1 MPFMPHLIKNMFKKC
16 FLGLCWLTI
25 YLHASSQ
32 SSIGPL
38 GQWREHY
45 NNKSVQYV
53 VKGNDLYGAT
63 TNQVFSIDAK
73 NNIQFLGKS
82 NGLHEIEIA
91 AIAWDPI
98 QSQLIIAY
106 KNSNIDIVK
115 GDEIF
120 SIADIYL
127 SKVYANKK
135 INSIQILGP
144 WAVVSTHFGIV
155 VVDLIKYEIKDTWFA
170 NNNRQATITYQTI
183 STADSLYALTEE
195 GLFSTALKNY
205 YINSNQ
211 WKKING
217 YTGIKKLSTYNNIV
231 YAIGSKN
238 IYQLPKTDPIYQS
251 SIDSIRNAY
260 AHKEGLY
267 IIKSDGTNGS
277 LLNLNT
283 NNTITNILDKTYLS
297 IPVDLTIDQN
307 NIWIADSLNGLILK
321 NTETKNI
328 LLGGPS
334 EKIKGTGFVNSNY
347 LLAPF
352 GANKGGFS
360 SYSGAGW
367 KNYTQLNGVNLPVL
381 TAASIDPIDN
391 SWWFASAASF
401 LHYNITSNSIETI
414 SPSTVNGNFTQI
426 QFSKE
431 GIFWALQDGQG
442 LVQKQDNKWTSI
454 PFPQNFLKNG
464 LKNMVVNHQG
474 QAWIPGPAN
483 QGLYVYQ
490 SNKYFGTASWKQLN
504 TAKSSGNLPS
514 SNVLSVALDNAG
526 AVWVGTDNGI
536 GIFNCGDIS
545 KDVCDAYLPTIK
557 NSNGFLGLLL
567 QRESV
572 NCIAVD
578 GANRK
583 WVGTQNGAWLLSADG
598 SSIIEHFTKNNSPLP
613 NDTILQILIEP
624 QYGNVFFNT
633 ASEMVS
639 YRGFATQGTTN
650 QTEIKI
656 FPNPVAP
663 NYNGPIAFRGL
674 VENAV
679 VKITDLSGSLVFET
693 RALGGQ
699 AIWNGKSLT
708 GNKVAT
714 GIYLV
719 FVRDE
724 LGNEK
729 AVGKIVI
736 SKGQ

>member
-25 YLHASSQ
+25 YLHASAQ

-98 QSQLIIAY
+98 QSQLIITY

-144 WAVVSTHFGIV
+144 WALVSTHFGIA

-251 SIDSIRNAY
+251 SNDSIRNAY

-334 EKIKGTGFVNSNY
+334 EKIKGSGFVNSNY

-442 LVQKQDNKWTSI
+442 LIQKQDNKWTSI

-474 QAWIPGPAN
+474 QAWMPGPAN

-639 YRGFATQGTTN
+639 YRGFATDGTTSQN
-650 QTEIKI
+650 EIKI

-674 VENAV
+674 VENAL
-679 VKITDLSGSLVFET
+679 VKITDMSGSLVFET

-699 AIWNGKSLT
+699 AIWNGKSLA
-708 GNKVAT
+708 GSKVAT

-719 FVRDE
+719 FVRDDI
-724 LGNEK
+724 GNEK

-736 SKGQ
+736 TKGE

>member
-98 QSQLIIAY
+98 QSQLIITY

-144 WAVVSTHFGIV
+144 WALVSTHFGIA

-251 SIDSIRNAY
+251 SNDSIRNAY

-442 LVQKQDNKWTSI
+442 LIQKQDNKWTSI

-474 QAWIPGPAN
+474 QAWMPGPAN

-639 YRGFATQGTTN
+639 YRGFATDGTTN
-650 QTEIKI
+650 QNEIKI

-674 VENAV
+674 VENAL
-679 VKITDLSGSLVFET
+679 VKITDMSGSLVFET

-699 AIWNGKSLT
+699 AIWNGKSLA
-708 GNKVAT
+708 GSKVAT

-719 FVRDE
+719 FVRDDI
-724 LGNEK
+724 GNEK

-736 SKGQ
+736 TKGE

>member
-25 YLHASSQ
+25 YLHASAQ

-98 QSQLIIAY
+98 QSQLIITY

-144 WAVVSTHFGIV
+144 WALVSTHFGMV

-251 SIDSIRNAY
+251 SNDSIRNAY

-334 EKIKGTGFVNSNY
+334 EKIKGSGFVNSNY

-367 KNYTQLNGVNLPVL
+367 KNYTQLNGVNLPL
-381 TAASIDPIDN
+381 LSAASIDPIDN

-442 LVQKQDNKWTSI
+442 LIQKQDNKWTSI

-474 QAWIPGPAN
+474 QAWMPGPAN

-490 SNKYFGTASWKQLN
+490 SNKYFGTASWEQLN

-639 YRGFATQGTTN
+639 YRGFATDGTTSQN
-650 QTEIKI
+650 EIKI

-674 VENAV
+674 VENAL
-679 VKITDLSGSLVFET
+679 VKITDISGSLVFET

-699 AIWNGKSLT
+699 AIWNGKSLA
-708 GNKVAT
+708 GSKVAT

-719 FVRDE
+719 FVRDDI
-724 LGNEK
+724 GNEK

-736 SKGQ
+736 TKGE

>member
-1 MPFMPHLIKNMFKKC
+1 MHSMPHLIKNIFKKC
-16 FLGLCWLTI
+16 CLGLWCLTI
-25 YLHASSQ
+25 YLNAAAQ
-32 SSIGPL
+32 NKIGPI
-38 GQWREHY
+38 GTWREHY
-45 NNKSVQYV
+45 NNKSVLAL
-53 VKGNDLYGAT
+53 VKGDLLYGAT
-63 TNQVFSIDAK
+63 PNQVFSIDTK
-73 NNIQFLGKS
+73 NNINFLGKS
-82 NGLHEIEIA
+82 TGLNEIEVS
-91 AIAWDPI
+91 AIAWDEA
-98 QSQLIIAY
+98 QAQLMIAY

-115 GDEIF
+115 GDEVI

-127 SKVYANKK
+127 SKIYANKK
-135 INSIQILGP
+135 INSIQMMGP
-144 WAVVSTHFGIV
+144 WALVSTHFGIV
-155 VVDLIKYEIKDTWFA
+155 VVDLIKHEIKETWFA
-170 NNNRQATITYQTI
+170 NNNRQSTITYQTI

-195 GLFSTALKNY
+195 GLFSTALKNN

-217 YTGIKKLSTYNNIV
+217 YTGIQKLSTYNNKV
-231 YAIGSKN
+231 YAIGGKN
-238 IYQLPKTDPIYQS
+238 IYQLPKTDPIYQTS
-251 SIDSIRNAY
+251 NDSIHNAY

-267 IIKSDGTNGS
+267 ILKSEGISGS

-283 NNTITNILDKTYLS
+283 NNTITSILDKTYLS
-297 IPVDLTIDQN
+297 MPVDLAMDQN
-307 NIWIADSLNGLILK
+307 TIWIADSLNGLIIK

-328 LLGGPS
+328 NLGGPV
-334 EKIKGTGFVNSNY
+334 EKIRGNSFVNANY

-360 SYSGAGW
+360 TYSDAGW
-367 KNYTQLNGVNLPVL
+367 KNYTKLNASNLPIL
-381 TAASIDPIDN
+381 TAACIDPVDA
-391 SWWFASAASF
+391 SWWFSSNNTL
-401 LHYNITSNSIETI
+401 LHYTLNTNTTETI
-414 SPSTVNGNFTQI
+414 SPNTDKVNFTQI
-426 QFSKE
+426 QFSTD

-454 PFPQNFLKNG
+454 PLPINYLKNG
-464 LKNMVVNHQG
+464 LKNMVVNQQG

-483 QGLYVYQ
+483 QGLYIYQ
-490 SNKYFGTASWKQLN
+490 SNKYFGTADWKQLN
-504 TAKSSGNLPS
+504 TSKSSGNLPS
-514 SNVLSVALDNAG
+514 NNVLSVALDNAG

-633 ASEMVS
+633 ASEMVN

>member
-1 MPFMPHLIKNMFKKC
+1 MPHLIKNMFKKC

-25 YLHASSQ
+25 YLHASAQ

-91 AIAWDPI
+91 SIAWDPT

-144 WAVVSTHFGIV
+144 WALVSTHFGIV

-251 SIDSIRNAY
+251 SNDSIRNAY

-283 NNTITNILDKTYLS
+283 NNTINNILDKTYLS
-297 IPVDLTIDQN
+297 KPVDLTIDQN

-321 NTETKNI
+321 NTEAKNI

-381 TAASIDPIDN
+381 TAASIDPMDN

-464 LKNMVVNHQG
+464 LKNMAVNHQG

-639 YRGFATQGTTN
+639 YRGFATEGTTN
-650 QTEIKI
+650 QNEIKI

-674 VENAV
+674 VENAL
-679 VKITDLSGSLVFET
+679 VKITDISGSLVFET

-699 AIWNGKSLT
+699 AIWNGKSLA
-708 GNKVAT
+708 GSKVAT

-719 FVRDE
+719 FVRDDI
-724 LGNEK
+724 GNEK

-736 SKGQ
+736 TKGE

>member
-98 QSQLIIAY
+98 QSQLIITY

-144 WAVVSTHFGIV
+144 WALVSTHFGIA

-251 SIDSIRNAY
+251 SNDSIRNAY

-334 EKIKGTGFVNSNY
+334 EKIKGSGFVNSNY

-442 LVQKQDNKWTSI
+442 LIQKQDNKWTSI

-474 QAWIPGPAN
+474 QAWMPGPAN

-639 YRGFATQGTTN
+639 YRGFATDGTTN
-650 QTEIKI
+650 QNEIKI

-674 VENAV
+674 VENAL
-679 VKITDLSGSLVFET
+679 VKITDMSGSLVFET

-699 AIWNGKSLT
+699 AIWNGKSLA
-708 GNKVAT
+708 GSKVAT

-719 FVRDE
+719 FVRDDI
-724 LGNEK
+724 GNEK

-736 SKGQ
+736 TKGE

>member
-98 QSQLIIAY
+98 QSQLIITY

-144 WAVVSTHFGIV
+144 WALVSTHFGIA

-251 SIDSIRNAY
+251 SNDSIRNAY

-442 LVQKQDNKWTSI
+442 LIQKQDNKWTSI

-474 QAWIPGPAN
+474 QAWMPGPAN

-490 SNKYFGTASWKQLN
+490 SNKYFGTASWEQLN

-639 YRGFATQGTTN
+639 YRGFATDGTTN
-650 QTEIKI
+650 QNEIKI

-674 VENAV
+674 VENAL
-679 VKITDLSGSLVFET
+679 VKITDISGSLVFET

-699 AIWNGKSLT
+699 AIWNGKSLA
-708 GNKVAT
+708 GSKVAT

-719 FVRDE
+719 FVRDDI
-724 LGNEK
+724 GNEK

-736 SKGQ
+736 TKGE

>member
-25 YLHASSQ
+25 YLHASAQ

-144 WAVVSTHFGIV
+144 WALVSTHFGMV

-217 YTGIKKLSTYNNIV
+217 YTGVKKLSTYNNIV

-367 KNYTQLNGVNLPVL
+367 KNYTKLNGVNLPVL

-474 QAWIPGPAN
+474 QAWMPGPAN

-514 SNVLSVALDNAG
+514 SNVLSVALDNTG

-639 YRGFATQGTTN
+639 YRGFATEGTTN
-650 QTEIKI
+650 QNEIKI

-674 VENAV
+674 VENAL
-679 VKITDLSGSLVFET
+679 VKITDMSGSLVFET

-699 AIWNGKSLT
+699 AIWNGKSLA
-708 GNKVAT
+708 GSKVAT

-719 FVRDE
+719 FVRDDI
-724 LGNEK
+724 GNEK

-736 SKGQ
+736 TKGE

>member
-25 YLHASSQ
+25 YLHASAQ

-135 INSIQILGP
+135 INSIQILGA
-144 WAVVSTHFGIV
+144 WALVSTHFGIV

-639 YRGFATQGTTN
+639 YRGFATEGTTN
-650 QTEIKI
+650 QNEIKI

-663 NYNGPIAFRGL
+663 NYNGPIALRGL
-674 VENAV
+674 VENAL
-679 VKITDLSGSLVFET
+679 VKITDMSGSLVFET

-699 AIWNGKSLT
+699 AIWNGKSLA
-708 GNKVAT
+708 GSKVAT

-719 FVRDE
+719 FVRDDI
-724 LGNEK
+724 GNEK

-736 SKGQ
+736 TKGE

>member
-25 YLHASSQ
+25 YLHASTQ

-82 NGLHEIEIA
+82 NGLQEIEIA

-144 WAVVSTHFGIV
+144 WALVSTHFGMV

-251 SIDSIRNAY
+251 SNDSIRNAY

-442 LVQKQDNKWTSI
+442 LIQKQDNKWTSI

-474 QAWIPGPAN
+474 QAWMPGPAN

-639 YRGFATQGTTN
+639 YRGFATDGTTN
-650 QTEIKI
+650 QNEIKI

-674 VENAV
+674 VENAL
-679 VKITDLSGSLVFET
+679 VKITDMSGSLVFET

-699 AIWNGKSLT
+699 AIWNGKSLA
-708 GNKVAT
+708 GSKVAT

-719 FVRDE
+719 FVRDDI
-724 LGNEK
+724 GNEK

-736 SKGQ
+736 TKGE

>member
-25 YLHASSQ
+25 YLHASAQ

-91 AIAWDPI
+91 AIAWDHI
-98 QSQLIIAY
+98 QSQLIITY

-144 WAVVSTHFGIV
+144 WALVSTHFGIA

-183 STADSLYALTEE
+183 STADSLYTLTEE

-251 SIDSIRNAY
+251 SNDSIRNAY

-267 IIKSDGTNGS
+267 ITKSDGTNGS

-307 NIWIADSLNGLILK
+307 NIWIADSLNGLILI

-401 LHYNITSNSIETI
+401 LHYNVTSNSIETI

-442 LVQKQDNKWTSI
+442 LIQKQDNKWTSI

-474 QAWIPGPAN
+474 QAWMPGPAN

-639 YRGFATQGTTN
+639 YRGFATDGTTSQN
-650 QTEIKI
+650 EIKI

-674 VENAV
+674 VENAL
-679 VKITDLSGSLVFET
+679 VKITDISGSLVFET

-699 AIWNGKSLT
+699 AIWNGKSLA
-708 GNKVAT
+708 GSKVAT

-719 FVRDE
+719 FVRDDI
-724 LGNEK
+724 GNEK

-736 SKGQ
+736 TKGE

>member
-25 YLHASSQ
+25 YLHASAQ

-144 WAVVSTHFGIV
+144 WALVSTHFGMV

-334 EKIKGTGFVNSNY
+334 EKIKGSGFVNSNY

-367 KNYTQLNGVNLPVL
+367 KNYTKLNGVNLPVL

-442 LVQKQDNKWTSI
+442 LIQKQDNKWTSI

-474 QAWIPGPAN
+474 QAWMPGPAN

-639 YRGFATQGTTN
+639 YRGFATDGTTN
-650 QTEIKI
+650 QNEIKI

-674 VENAV
+674 VENAL
-679 VKITDLSGSLVFET
+679 VKITDISGSLVFET

-699 AIWNGKSLT
+699 AIWNGKSLA
-708 GNKVAT
+708 GSKVAT

-719 FVRDE
+719 FVRDDI
-724 LGNEK
+724 GNEK

-736 SKGQ
+736 TKGE

>member
-91 AIAWDPI
+91 AIAWDPT

-120 SIADIYL
+120 SIPDIYL

-144 WAVVSTHFGIV
+144 WALVSTHFGIV

-251 SIDSIRNAY
+251 SNDSIRNAY

-442 LVQKQDNKWTSI
+442 LIQKQDNKWTSI

-474 QAWIPGPAN
+474 QAWMPGPAN

-639 YRGFATQGTTN
+639 YRGFATDGTTN
-650 QTEIKI
+650 QNEIKI

-663 NYNGPIAFRGL
+663 NYNGPIALRGL
-674 VENAV
+674 VENAL
-679 VKITDLSGSLVFET
+679 VKITDISGSLVFET

-699 AIWNGKSLT
+699 AIWNGKSLA
-708 GNKVAT
+708 GSKVAT

-719 FVRDE
+719 FVRDDI
-724 LGNEK
+724 GNEK

-736 SKGQ
+736 TKGE

>member
-25 YLHASSQ
+25 YLHASAQ

-98 QSQLIIAY
+98 QSQLIITY

-144 WAVVSTHFGIV
+144 WALVSTHFGMV

-251 SIDSIRNAY
+251 SNDSIRNAY

-442 LVQKQDNKWTSI
+442 LIQKQDNKWTSI

-474 QAWIPGPAN
+474 QAWMPGPAN

-639 YRGFATQGTTN
+639 YRGFATDGTTN
-650 QTEIKI
+650 QNEIKI

-674 VENAV
+674 VENAL
-679 VKITDLSGSLVFET
+679 VKITDMSGSLVFET

-699 AIWNGKSLT
+699 AIWNGKSLA
-708 GNKVAT
+708 GSKVAT

-719 FVRDE
+719 FVRDDI
-724 LGNEK
+724 GNEK

-736 SKGQ
+736 TKGE

>member
-25 YLHASSQ
+25 YLHASAQ

-144 WAVVSTHFGIV
+144 WALVSTHFGIA

-251 SIDSIRNAY
+251 SNDSIRNAY

-283 NNTITNILDKTYLS
+283 NNTINNILDKTYLS
-297 IPVDLTIDQN
+297 KPVDLTIDQN

-639 YRGFATQGTTN
+639 YRGFATEGTTN
-650 QTEIKI
+650 QNEIKI

-674 VENAV
+674 VENAL
-679 VKITDLSGSLVFET
+679 VKITDISGSLVFET

-699 AIWNGKSLT
+699 AIWNGKSLA
-708 GNKVAT
+708 GSKVAT

-719 FVRDE
+719 FVRDDI
-724 LGNEK
+724 GNEK

-736 SKGQ
+736 TKGE

>member
-1 MPFMPHLIKNMFKKC
+1 MPSMPHLIKNIIKKC
-16 FLGLCWLTI
+16 FLGLWCLTV
-25 YLHASSQ
+25 YLNAAAQ
-32 SSIGPL
+32 NQIGPL
-38 GQWREHY
+38 GTWREHY
-45 NNKSVQYV
+45 NNKSVLHL
-53 VKGNDLYGAT
+53 VKVDLLYGAT
-63 TNQVFSIDAK
+63 PNQVFSIDAK
-73 NNIQFLGKS
+73 NNINFLGKS
-82 NGLHEIEIA
+82 NGLHEIEIT
-91 AIAWDPI
+91 AIAWD
-98 QSQLIIAY
+98 QTEAQLMIAY

-144 WAVVSTHFGIV
+144 WALVSTHFGIV
-155 VVDLIKYEIKDTWFA
+155 VVDLIKHEIKDTWFA
-170 NNNRQATITYQTI
+170 NNTRQAIITYQTI

-195 GLFSTALKNY
+195 GLFSTALKNN
-205 YINSNQ
+205 YITSNQ

-217 YTGIKKLSTYNNIV
+217 YAGIKKLSTYNNIV

-251 SIDSIRNAY
+251 GIDSIHNAY

-267 IIKSDGTNGS
+267 IIQSNVTNGS

-283 NNTITNILDKTYLS
+283 NNTVTNILDKTFLAM
-297 IPVDLTIDQN
+297 PVDMAIDQN
-307 NIWIADSLNGLILK
+307 TIWIADSLNGLIVK
-321 NTETKNI
+321 NTETKKI
-328 LLGGPS
+328 SLGGPS
-334 EKIKGTGFVNSNY
+334 EKIRGAGFVNGDY

-352 GANKGGFS
+352 GEKIRGFS
-360 SYSGAGW
+360 SYSDAGW
-367 KNYTQLNGVNLPVL
+367 KNYTKLNGINLPVL
-381 TAASIDPIDN
+381 TAASIDPIDA
-391 SWWFASAASF
+391 SWWFTAGATL
-401 LHYNITSNSIETI
+401 LHYNISSNSIETI
-414 SPSTVNGNFTQI
+414 SPSTLPGNYTQI
-426 QFSKE
+426 QFSKD
-431 GIFWALQDGQG
+431 GIFWGLQDGQG

-454 PFPQNFLKNG
+454 PLPINYLKNG
-464 LKNMVVNHQG
+464 LKKMVVGRQG

-490 SNKYFGTASWKQLN
+490 SNKYFGTAIWKQLN
-504 TAKSSGNLPS
+504 TSKSSGNLPS
-514 SNVLSVALDNAG
+514 NTVLSVALDNAG
-526 AVWVGTDNGI
+526 SIWVGTDNGI

-545 KDVCDAYLPTIK
+545 KDICDAYLPTIK
-557 NSNGFLGLLL
+557 NTNGFLGLLL

-624 QYGNVFFNT
+624 RYGEVFFNT
-633 ASEMVS
+633 ANEMVS
-639 YRGFATQGTTN
+639 YRGFATEGSATLS
-650 QTEIKI
+650 EIKI
-656 FPNPVAP
+656 FPNPVP
-663 NYNGPIAFRGL
+663 PTYNGPIAFRGL
-674 VENAV
+674 VENAL
-679 VKITDLSGSLVFET
+679 VKITDMSGSLVFET

-719 FVRDE
+719 FVRDD

-729 AVGKIVI
+729 SVGKIVI
-736 SKGQ
+736 TKGE

>member
-25 YLHASSQ
+25 YLHASAQ

-91 AIAWDPI
+91 SIAWDPT

-144 WAVVSTHFGIV
+144 WALVSTHFGIV

-251 SIDSIRNAY
+251 SNDSIRNAY

-283 NNTITNILDKTYLS
+283 NNTINNILDKTYLS
-297 IPVDLTIDQN
+297 KPVDLTIDQN

-321 NTETKNI
+321 NTEAKNI

-381 TAASIDPIDN
+381 TAASIDPMDN

-464 LKNMVVNHQG
+464 LKNMAVNHQG

-639 YRGFATQGTTN
+639 YRGFATEGTTN
-650 QTEIKI
+650 QNEIKI

-674 VENAV
+674 VENAL
-679 VKITDLSGSLVFET
+679 VKITDISGSLVFET

-699 AIWNGKSLT
+699 AIWNGKSLA
-708 GNKVAT
+708 GSKVAT

-719 FVRDE
+719 FVRDDI
-724 LGNEK
+724 GNEK

-736 SKGQ
+736 TKGE

>member
-25 YLHASSQ
+25 YLHASAQ

-98 QSQLIIAY
+98 QSQLIITY

-144 WAVVSTHFGIV
+144 WALVSTHFGIA

-251 SIDSIRNAY
+251 SNDSIRNAY

-442 LVQKQDNKWTSI
+442 LIQKQDNKWTSI

-474 QAWIPGPAN
+474 QAWMPGPAN

-639 YRGFATQGTTN
+639 YRGFATDGTTN
-650 QTEIKI
+650 QNEIKI

-674 VENAV
+674 VENAL
-679 VKITDLSGSLVFET
+679 VKITDISGSLVFET

-699 AIWNGKSLT
+699 AIWNGKSLA
-708 GNKVAT
+708 GSKVAT

-719 FVRDE
+719 FVRDDI
-724 LGNEK
+724 GNEK

-736 SKGQ
+736 TKGE

>member
-91 AIAWDPI
+91 AIAWDPT

-120 SIADIYL
+120 SIPDIYL

-144 WAVVSTHFGIV
+144 WALVSTHFGIV

-251 SIDSIRNAY
+251 SNDSIRNAY

-442 LVQKQDNKWTSI
+442 LIQKQDNKWTSI

-474 QAWIPGPAN
+474 QAWMPGPAN

-639 YRGFATQGTTN
+639 YRGFATDGTTN
-650 QTEIKI
+650 QNEIKI

-663 NYNGPIAFRGL
+663 NYNGPIALRGL
-674 VENAV
+674 VENAL
-679 VKITDLSGSLVFET
+679 VKITDISGSLVFET

-699 AIWNGKSLT
+699 AIWNGKSLA
-708 GNKVAT
+708 GSIVAT

-719 FVRDE
+719 FVRDDI
-724 LGNEK
+724 GNEK

-736 SKGQ
+736 TKGE

>member
-25 YLHASSQ
+25 YLHASAQ

-98 QSQLIIAY
+98 QSQLIITY

-144 WAVVSTHFGIV
+144 WALVSTHFGIA

-231 YAIGSKN
+231 YAIGNKN

-442 LVQKQDNKWTSI
+442 LIQKQDNKWTSI

-474 QAWIPGPAN
+474 QAWMPGPAN

-639 YRGFATQGTTN
+639 YRGFATDGTTSQN
-650 QTEIKI
+650 EIKI

-674 VENAV
+674 VENAL
-679 VKITDLSGSLVFET
+679 VKITDISGSLVFET

-699 AIWNGKSLT
+699 AIWNGKSLA
-708 GNKVAT
+708 GSKVAT

-719 FVRDE
+719 FVRDDI
-724 LGNEK
+724 GNEK

-736 SKGQ
+736 TKGE

>member
-170 NNNRQATITYQTI
+170 NNNRQATIAYQTI

-231 YAIGSKN
+231 YAIGNKN

-639 YRGFATQGTTN
+639 YRGFATEGTTN
-650 QTEIKI
+650 QNEIKI

-663 NYNGPIAFRGL
+663 NYNGPIALRGL
-674 VENAV
+674 VENAL
-679 VKITDLSGSLVFET
+679 VKITDMSGSLVFET

-699 AIWNGKSLT
+699 AIWNGKSLA
-708 GNKVAT
+708 GSKVAT

-719 FVRDE
+719 FVRDDI
-724 LGNEK
+724 GNEK

-736 SKGQ
+736 TKGE

>member
-135 INSIQILGP
+135 INSIQILGA
-144 WAVVSTHFGIV
+144 WALVSTHFGIV

-283 NNTITNILDKTYLS
+283 NNTINNILDKTYLS
-297 IPVDLTIDQN
+297 KPVDLTIDQN

-639 YRGFATQGTTN
+639 YRGFATEGTTN
-650 QTEIKI
+650 QNEIKI

-663 NYNGPIAFRGL
+663 NYNGPIALRGL
-674 VENAV
+674 VENAL
-679 VKITDLSGSLVFET
+679 VKITDMSGSLVFET

-699 AIWNGKSLT
+699 AIWNGKSLA
-708 GNKVAT
+708 GSKVAT

-719 FVRDE
+719 FVRDDI
-724 LGNEK
+724 GNEK

-736 SKGQ
+736 TKGE